1 MGTIAPNLRATTD
14 EIAEFCRKW
23 KIVRFELFGSALR
36 EDFDENSDVDVLV
49 TFESVESEKYR
60 IADLL
65 TMEDELQEMFG
76 RQVDLVERRLVE
88 TSRNWVRRRN
98 ILSSAELVYAAT

>member
-1 MGTIAPNLRATTD
+1 MGTIAPNLRATTE

-49 TFESVESEKYR
+49 TFEDEQRLR
-60 IADLL
+60 IRDFLN
-65 TMEDELQEMFG
+65 MEEELSALFG
-76 RQVDLVERRLVE
+76 RKVDLIERHLIE
-88 TSRNWVRRRN
+88 NSRNWIRRRN
-98 ILSSAELVYAAT
+98 ILESAHLIYAAS

>member
-1 MGTIAPNLRATTD
+1 MGTIAPNLRATTE

-49 TFESVESEKYR
+49 TFAKEARWKFH
-60 IADLL
+60 
-65 TMEDELQEMFG
+65 DELVMERELAAMF
-76 RQVDLVERRLVE
+76 RRPVDLIERRIIE
-88 TSRNWVRRRN
+88 QSPNWARRRN
-98 ILSSAELVYAAT
+98 ILGTAQAVYAA